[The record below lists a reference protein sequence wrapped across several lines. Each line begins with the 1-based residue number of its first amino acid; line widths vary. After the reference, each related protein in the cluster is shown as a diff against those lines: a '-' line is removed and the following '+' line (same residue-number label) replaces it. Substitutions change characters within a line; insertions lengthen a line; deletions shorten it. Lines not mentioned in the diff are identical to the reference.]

1 MRALSG
7 VSGPSLILR
16 VGLGLVGSVM
26 GTFVDVWAFGCEELW
41 STMMLG
47 TPRSSP

>member
-16 VGLGLVGSVM
+16 VGLGACGVGDGHV
-26 GTFVDVWAFGCEELW
+26 CEM
-41 STMMLG
+41 SGPLG
-47 TPRSSP
+47 VRNCGQR